1 MRKWTPLVALLA
13 ITAAGFAPLAY
24 SNDQGGNDQGGN
36 DQGGNDQ
43 GGNNSKKHHTDAPE
57 IDPASAIS
65 ALTLLAGGLAVVR
78 GRRRDP

>member
-1 MRKWTPLVALLA
+1 MRKWTPVVALFA
-13 ITAAGFAPLAY
+13 IAAAGFAPLAY
-24 SNDQGGNDQGGN
+24 SNDQGGNGQGS
-36 DQGGNDQ
+36 NDQ

>member
-1 MRKWTPLVALLA
+1 MRKWTPVVAQLA

-24 SNDQGGNDQGGN
+24 SNDQGGN

>member
-1 MRKWTPLVALLA
+1 MRKWTPVVALLA
-13 ITAAGFAPLAY
+13 IAAASFAPLAY
-24 SNDQGGNDQGGN
+24 SNDQGGNNQGGN
-36 DQGGNDQ
+36 DQGN
-43 GGNNSKKHHTDAPE
+43 NNSKKHHTDAPE

>member
-24 SNDQGGNDQGGN
+24 SNDQGGN